1 MATMERLIKAF
12 DALKVIQSPSS
23 SDDSSKRKDIPP
35 TKKEKIAHCNTIV
48 DTICSPN
55 IRSVSDFP
63 KFLGV
68 AVETFLLFCD
78 DNDSD
83 VRLMAGE
90 CLNRTIKHLGR
101 LQVELYKEIKKDGPS
116 RSLRAAL
123 SRFADLCH
131 LIRPQKC
138 RPYTMNLLP
147 CLIKISQRIEEEAV
161 QETLAVA
168 IGKIMPV
175 LGKFTNDLEIK
186 LLLKAFLP
194 NLVSES
200 AAIRRTAA
208 SILIHICQHSRKPT
222 TFFVWLLSSLL
233 EYVIPV
239 QEEKPVHIILG
250 VLLCLRH
257 LIPHLSD
264 QERQIVLKGSIGVRQ
279 KEENIGISVDQLLQ
293 VYELLLFYT
302 HHNDHNVITATLEAL
317 HQLLHSPPKQLI
329 PLLLDPVGISK
340 SQIYTIDPDLK
351 SRCASQGGMIP
362 ESTVEDEAA
371 LEDETELTNL
381 QIEKGTCNLEDQVF
395 ADNPSQNYINE
406 ESCLSPEDEAE
417 DGSEYSNVT
426 VGSYSEGSSPV
437 TLHKQSISVK
447 STFKLRKGLS
457 DEKLLDEDFE
467 KNGQWEFTS
476 LSSSP
481 GTKEDF
487 KVENIGNFTDNEVPL
502 KYCSRLLCSTFL
514 LTGSPDGLIPD
525 QKVRVSI
532 KALALSCMS
541 SILALYPESFFLPLH
556 TFEDIPS
563 MTDCQK
569 IWEILKYS
577 SHSDPHLKGHTALLL
592 GIFQLISYLILADC
606 QKIWEILKY
615 SSHSDPHLKG
625 HTALLL
631 GIFIKFSLKK
641 VGGSWDKWINEF
653 NDLTAIPSL
662 EELIEKL
669 LDVIED
675 KSAVASKLGLTAV
688 KHCLPIIL
696 ESVYGYLGLKIL
708 DSLLLLKNNPYW
720 LVKVEMVNIISVIPF
735 KVVHFLE
742 SRKENN
748 NNDGLTRRIDYQDRF
763 LRYIFL
769 PLLEDEDFRIRQAV
783 AHAFVKMIPNMFF
796 EIDHDYQDPIIALT
810 KEKTMKYLN
819 SVFQTA
825 FNPGILP
832 LVHALVMP
840 FDQEKSVSYSVS
852 TESALSRIIN
862 LLCCTL
868 LTSVDKYLTF
878 GCCQTLYY
886 LTEEYIMTTYIEAWN
901 ITFGEDAC
909 IANHFS
915 QVSKQQ
921 TPNSPAEKLKCH
933 LESNILSHILS
944 LVTDTHLALDL
955 VAHKYIL
962 RLLGNLMSGACYQSL
977 LQKGNSSKNSDEMYN
992 EKWTLL
998 KDRHLIPTFE
1008 QLFSHLLRKNKQHIC
1023 KKFGLNANIMVWY
1036 IVLEKHSSIHGAVQK
1051 TDYKIWEPCDLDYD
1065 KSDTEKEKS
1074 SSKMLSNIGLFF
1086 SHPLYMK
1093 IYDML
1098 KGAYS
1103 SYKIS
1108 LDLQSGE
1115 KFTGLLQAC
1124 LDTLS
1129 QLLEVAN
1136 SKEMGKCA
1144 EEILSYLKS
1153 VLSIEACATVQCI
1166 RQLLK
1171 SLFGTN
1177 LASLWEEPQQLSSS
1191 SKKPGYATRL
1201 TSTIAPGLYHNCV
1214 TYPYTQFTHSIAN
1227 SSTRPTS
1234 AEGEEIGSW
1243 LSWMRRRSEKKLNIL
1258 LRSGNK
1264 GDKASLAAHIRLFET
1279 VVIKALKQYTV
1290 TSNINLQCQVLDL
1303 LAQLVQLRVNYCLL
1317 DSDQIFIGFVIKQ
1330 FEYVEEGQIPCA
1342 ELLIPKI
1349 FYFLVLL
1356 SYERY
1361 HSKVIIGVPKIIQ
1374 LCDGLMAS
1382 GQPPDKYAIPALQP
1396 IVEDLFLLRG
1406 SNKLDSGKELD
1417 TQKEVVVSM
1426 LLRLVHYP
1434 QVLDLFLAILHQS
1447 YKEGEDRWKKLSR
1460 QIVDIILPLLSKQ
1473 QLHLDEQ
1480 LHLDTLHRLFEAV
1493 APSVFRPTDI
1503 LLKALFTTPQ
1513 KLTDAPNL
1521 NRWMCLILVV
1531 LRVLISQGKEEVVLS
1546 RLGDLGFVIAVPKY
1560 GTDLPVQFNHP
1571 LCAEDIMIN
1580 FSPSENPSSPE
1591 ETFARFLFQ
1600 VAGILVKAI
1609 HEQTYTITSETNDL
1623 NFLCQQMAELLL
1635 YFMHMFQSGMFRH
1648 VANSAMTLIKQ
1659 ETKGIEDKNVHLYSI
1674 KEISQLFLDLAPV
1687 HPTVV
1692 LQWCNVLTLLNC
1704 DNQNFWTQIL
1714 RPVFNKTV
1722 NSANTLHPN
1731 TTNDTLTMTS
1741 CNLEMVRKG
1750 GIILLCDYVC
1760 ENLNDAEQM
1769 TWLIV
1774 NYVNDLIQL
1783 STETPVQD
1791 FISAIH
1797 RNPAASGLF
1806 IQAIHARCE
1815 NLTKPN
1821 FVKKTLRCLEAIHPS
1836 QSGSLLNLLI
1846 NKFLPTYHL
1855 ATARYC
1861 DSLACCRLELLL
1873 AETTE
1878 TISSQLSVEDI
1889 EKLLSIIQ
1897 SSQIYLQYFWNENI
1911 DFVKKTLRCLE
1922 AIHPSQSGSLLNLL
1936 INKFLPTYHLATAR
1950 YCDSLA
1956 CCRLELLLA
1965 ETTETI
1971 SSQLSVEDIEKLL
1984 SIIQSSQI
1992 YNRHRRL
1999 VSLLE
2004 RIKILLKPE
2013 SVPAETP
2020 LAIQT
2025 TKLKDVVVNKEW
2037 YLNWVREQCFSISPS
2052 LQECAQLLSKL
2063 SYEDALSVMTA
2074 KEFHIP
2080 VLEYCLE
2087 LGIQITV
2094 ASHAKGSPVI
2104 NSRTVIT
2111 ESTECPMYIAAKT
2124 TLLQH
2129 ITHLTGLLPQPH
2141 QAFLFHYNGN
2151 KQKLTKH
2158 HSQLI
2163 GIFSDNAFLD
2173 ILFQLIP
2180 VVTYYLETLSQLPE
2194 HQEVPVD
2201 SLEDIARFSILSTEE
2216 FHIPVLEYCLELGI
2230 QITVASHAKGSP
2242 VINSRTVITES
2253 TECPMYIAAKTTLLQ
2268 HITHL
2273 TGLLPQPHQAFLFHY
2288 NGNKQKLTKHHSQL
2302 IGIFSDNAFLDILF
2316 QLIPV
2321 VTYYLETLSQLPE
2334 HQEVPVDSLEDIARF
2349 SILSTEAISWMLES
2363 NQRISP
2369 EYQYLSMKIME
2380 AALKDTNVSFVIG
2393 LSSHITWISSAV
2405 SSVYHLVKHYLL
2417 DLPVTI
2423 WWLHTFSI
2431 QQTFGQYR
2439 AISWMLESNQRISP
2453 EYQYLSMKIMEAAL
2467 KDTNVS
2473 FVIGLSSHITW
2484 ISSAV
2489 SSVYH
2494 LVKHYLLD
2502 LPVTI
2507 WWLHTFSIQQTFG
2520 QYRAISWMLES
2531 NQRISPEY
2539 QYLSMKIMEAALKD
2553 TNVSFVIGLSSHI
2566 TWISSAVS
2574 SVYHLVKHLQRKED
2588 LPSVPFQKFSQSD
2601 NNDDIVAQQAC
2612 IQMSE
2617 LVKWLED
2624 NNGNIK
2630 GVSEFIAEPLK
2641 SVIIG
2646 LARLPLVNSFTR
2658 TPPILWQLGWTPEL
2672 DGDYKTI
2679 VPPPPGEYL
2688 QERDVLKQ
2696 YIYRVNLLGWTS
2708 RQQFEE
2714 TWMALLGVLSAT
2726 PLSTIEAREEDMERV
2741 RTSCLAVKSITSL
2754 LLRTLLLPQPGN
2766 PQNSTF
2772 LMQPRDK
2779 PLAFLHTRCGKKLTA
2794 VRNSIHK
2801 KLQEML
2807 KLRNGEPNLSANI
2820 ERIASPSSYFFSQV
2834 SVEYLCVAIGI
2845 IDDWE
2850 EPESSVSSSSSHF
2863 SGFVNGALTYHQREQ
2878 CLSAVGLDIHS
2889 CLHFLLDLYSQWLS
2903 PEACPCTPLTLL
2915 TEVTRSVV
2923 ILSDIFMERA
2933 QYEWMLDTLLEVQ
2946 RVHPAE
2952 DEIITQYLIFG
2963 ICKAAAVLSME
2974 QDMLEKLKKLIELS
2988 LKSTFL
2994 PTRLATLYGLLHLL
3008 EQGSGEENS
3017 PLLSTASE
3025 YILKHL
3031 GNTSLPSSQNE
3042 DHILVMWAVAV
3053 YIIENYQE
3061 DVGDNEFGQKVFQ
3074 IGINICNSSEDVTS
3088 NSMYLAVLLGL
3099 ERLLLTEA
3107 VGIKEI
3113 EIIMKL
3119 SVDRLKYGSPL
3130 RALAGLGLLLSC
3142 MYVGKGTDLW
3152 PSELPP
3158 SVNNSAT
3165 VDDCGNVAT
3174 QTDPEQLIAAMERV
3188 TTLFDRIKR
3197 GFPFEVEAICN
3208 VLPLFL
3214 MEFFPAQDVMNKV
3227 IGEFLSSQQPH
3238 PQLLASVVFQVFQ
3251 HLHQQSQEDIIYD
3264 WVMLSLSNFTQRS
3277 PIAMAVWSLTCFFV
3291 SASTLPWLQ
3300 ALFPHLQN
3308 RMGKMEKQD
3317 RKLFCIAGIQFK
3329 NQLKDDEHRKS
3340 FYSTIKVVAH
3350 PDSPYADLLSHL

>member
-55 IRSVSDFP
+55 LRSVSDFP

-90 CLNRTIKHLGR
+90 CLNKTIKTLLESHLGR

-417 DGSEYSNVT
+417 DGSEYSNVI
-426 VGSYSEGSSPV
+426 VESYSEGSSPG

-467 KNGQWEFTS
+467 KNGQWDPQDTS
-476 LSSSP
+476 ISSSP

-563 MTDCQK
+563 MN
-569 IWEILKYS
+569 
-577 SHSDPHLKGHTALLL
+577 
-592 GIFQLISYLILADC
+592 C

-641 VGGSWDKWINEF
+641 VGGSWDKWISEF
-653 NDLTAIPSL
+653 SDLTAIPSL

-675 KSAVASKLGLTAV
+675 ESAVASKLGLTAV

-886 LTEEYIMTTYIEAWN
+886 LTEEYIITTYIEAWN

-1008 QLFSHLLRKNKQHIC
+1008 QLFSHLLRLLNIFSHIIDEQSPTSNIKSGLPSLPSAPSLSPIKRKGKTKDDMQLTSTSKGSPNK
-1023 KKFGLNANIMVWY
+1023 
-1036 IVLEKHSSIHGAVQK
+1036 VL
-1051 TDYKIWEPCDLDYD
+1051 PD

-1074 SSKMLSNIGLFF
+1074 SSKVLSNIGLFF

-1136 SKEMGKCA
+1136 SKEMGKYA

-1480 LHLDTLHRLFEAV
+1480 LHLDTLHHLFEAV

-1897 SSQIYLQYFWNENI
+1897 SSQIY
-1911 DFVKKTLRCLE
+1911 
-1922 AIHPSQSGSLLNLL
+1922 
-1936 INKFLPTYHLATAR
+1936 
-1950 YCDSLA
+1950 
-1956 CCRLELLLA
+1956 
-1965 ETTETI
+1965 
-1971 SSQLSVEDIEKLL
+1971 
-1984 SIIQSSQI
+1984 
-1992 YNRHRRL
+1992 NRHRRL

-2013 SVPAETP
+2013 SVPVETP
-2020 LAIQT
+2020 LGIQT

-2037 YLNWVREQCFSISPS
+2037 YLNWVREQCFSVSPS

-2087 LGIQITV
+2087 LAIQITV
-2094 ASHAKGSPVI
+2094 SSHTKGSPVI
-2104 NSRTVIT
+2104 NSRTVI
-2111 ESTECPMYIAAKT
+2111 A
-2124 TLLQH
+2124 
-2129 ITHLTGLLPQPH
+2129 
-2141 QAFLFHYNGN
+2141 
-2151 KQKLTKH
+2151 
-2158 HSQLI
+2158 
-2163 GIFSDNAFLD
+2163 
-2173 ILFQLIP
+2173 
-2180 VVTYYLETLSQLPE
+2180 
-2194 HQEVPVD
+2194 
-2201 SLEDIARFSILSTEE
+2201 
-2216 FHIPVLEYCLELGI
+2216 
-2230 QITVASHAKGSP
+2230 
-2242 VINSRTVITES
+2242 ES

-2349 SILSTEAISWMLES
+2349 SILSTEAI
-2363 NQRISP
+2363 R
-2369 EYQYLSMKIME
+2369 
-2380 AALKDTNVSFVIG
+2380 
-2393 LSSHITWISSAV
+2393 
-2405 SSVYHLVKHYLL
+2405 
-2417 DLPVTI
+2417 
-2423 WWLHTFSI
+2423 
-2431 QQTFGQYR
+2431 
-2439 AISWMLESNQRISP
+2439 
-2453 EYQYLSMKIMEAAL
+2453 
-2467 KDTNVS
+2467 
-2473 FVIGLSSHITW
+2473 
-2484 ISSAV
+2484 
-2489 SSVYH
+2489 
-2494 LVKHYLLD
+2494 
-2502 LPVTI
+2502 
-2507 WWLHTFSIQQTFG
+2507 
-2520 QYRAISWMLES
+2520 WMLES

-2624 NNGNIK
+2624 NDGNIK

-3088 NSMYLAVLLGL
+3088 NSLYLAVLLGL

-3165 VDDCGNVAT
+3165 LDDCGNVAT

>member
-1 MATMERLIKAF
+1 MERLIKAF
-12 DALKVIQSPSS
+12 DALKVIQSPNTT
-23 SDDSSKRKDIPP
+23 DDSSKRKDFPP

-48 DTICSPN
+48 DTICSAN
-55 IRSVSDFP
+55 LRSMSDFP

-90 CLNRTIKHLGR
+90 CLNKTIKTLIESHLGR

-147 CLIKISQRIEEEAV
+147 CIIKISQRINEEAV
-161 QETLAVA
+161 QETLALA
-168 IGKIMPV
+168 TGKIMPV

-208 SILIHICQHSRKPT
+208 TILIHICQYSRKPT

-250 VLLCLRH
+250 VLQCLRH

-264 QERQIVLKGSIGVRQ
+264 QERQIVLKGSIGVKQ
-279 KEENIGISVDQLLQ
+279 KEENVGISIDQLLQ

-302 HHNDHNVITATLEAL
+302 HHTDHNVITATLEAL
-317 HQLLHSPPKQLI
+317 LQILHSPPKQFI
-329 PLLLDPVGISK
+329 PLLLDPSGISK
-340 SQIYTIDPDLK
+340 SQIYTIDPDIK

-362 ESTVEDEAA
+362 ESTAEDEAA
-371 LEDETELTNL
+371 LEDEIELANL
-381 QIEKGTCNLEDQVF
+381 GIEKGSYNLEEQVF
-395 ADNPSQNYINE
+395 SDNLIQNYANE
-406 ESCLSPEDEAE
+406 ESCLSPEDEIE
-417 DGSEYSNVT
+417 DGSEYSNIT
-426 VGSYSEGSSPV
+426 VGSYSEGSSPI
-437 TLHKQSISVK
+437 TTHKQSISVK
-447 STFKLRKGLS
+447 NTFKLKKGSS
-457 DEKLLDEDFE
+457 DEKLLDEELE
-467 KNGQWEFTS
+467 KNGQWEYTS

-514 LTGSPDGLIPD
+514 LSGSSEGLISD

-532 KALALSCMS
+532 KALTLSCMS
-541 SILALYPESFFLPLH
+541 NVLALYPDSFFLPLH
-556 TFEDIPS
+556 TFEDIS
-563 MTDCQK
+563 NITECQR

-577 SHSDPHLKGHTALLL
+577 DHSDPHLKGHTALLL
-592 GIFQLISYLILADC
+592 GTF
-606 QKIWEILKY
+606 LKY
-615 SSHSDPHLKG
+615 
-625 HTALLL
+625 A
-631 GIFIKFSLKK
+631 LKK
-641 VGGSWDKWINEF
+641 VGGFWDKWINEL
-653 NDLTAIPSL
+653 NDLTVIPNL
-662 EELIEKL
+662 EDLVNKL
-669 LDVIED
+669 LAIIED
-675 KSAVASKLGLTAV
+675 KSAIASKLGLTAV
-688 KHCLPIIL
+688 KHCLPVIL

-708 DSLLLLKNNPYW
+708 DTLLLLKNNPYW
-720 LVKVEMVNIISVIPF
+720 LVKVEIVNIISSIPF
-735 KVVHFLE
+735 KVVYFLE
-742 SRKENN
+742 CKKENS
-748 NNDGLTRRIDYQDRF
+748 NDGLSVRINYQDRF
-763 LRYIFL
+763 LKYIFL
-769 PLLEDEDFRIRQAV
+769 PLLSDEDFRVREAV
-783 AHAFVKMIPNMFF
+783 AHAFVRMIPNMFF
-796 EIDHDYQDPIIALT
+796 AIDHDYQDPIIALT

-819 SVFQTA
+819 SVFQST
-825 FNPGILP
+825 FNPGVLP
-832 LVHALVMP
+832 LVHALVTP
-840 FDQEKSVSYSVS
+840 FDQEKTIPYSVNIES
-852 TESALSRIIN
+852 TLSRIIN

-868 LTSVDKYLTF
+868 LTSVEKYLTF

-886 LTEEYIMTTYIEAWN
+886 LTEEYIMTVYIDAWN
-901 ITFGEDAC
+901 ITFGENAC
-909 IANHFS
+909 IAKHLT
-915 QVSKQQ
+915 QISKQQ
-921 TPNSPAEKLKCH
+921 TINSPTEKLECH
-933 LESNILSHILS
+933 SETNILSHVLALI
-944 LVTDTHLALDL
+944 TDTHLALDV

-977 LQKGNSSKNSDEMYN
+977 QQKGNISKNLNETDN

-998 KDRHLIPTFE
+998 KGHHLIPSFE
-1008 QLFSHLLRKNKQHIC
+1008 QLFCHLLKLLNIFSHIIDEQSPTANTKTGLPSLPSAPSLSPIKRKGKTKDDVQLMSVSKGSPNK
-1023 KKFGLNANIMVWY
+1023 
-1036 IVLEKHSSIHGAVQK
+1036 VLA
-1051 TDYKIWEPCDLDYD
+1051 D
-1065 KSDTEKEKS
+1065 KSDSEKEKS
-1074 SSKMLSNIGLFF
+1074 SSKILSSIGIFF

-1093 IYDML
+1093 LYDML
-1098 KGAYS
+1098 KCAYS

-1144 EEILSYLKS
+1144 EEILSYLRS

-1191 SKKPGYATRL
+1191 TKKPGYATRL
-1201 TSTIAPGLYHNCV
+1201 TSTVAPGLYHNCV

-1227 SSTRPTS
+1227 SSATPT

-1243 LSWMRRRSEKKLNIL
+1243 LSWMRRRSEKKLNVL

-1290 TSNINLQCQVLDL
+1290 TSNVNLQCQVLDL

-1330 FEYVEEGQIPCA
+1330 FEYVEEGQIPFA

-1480 LHLDTLHRLFEAV
+1480 FHLDTLHRLFESV

-1513 KLTDAPNL
+1513 KLTDSPNL
-1521 NRWMCLILVV
+1521 HRWMCLILVV

-1560 GTDLPVQFNHP
+1560 GTDLPIQFNHP
-1571 LCAEDIMIN
+1571 LCTDDIMIN
-1580 FSPSENPSSPE
+1580 FSPNENLYSPE
-1591 ETFARFLFQ
+1591 EIFARFLFQ
-1600 VAGILVKAI
+1600 VTGILVKAI
-1609 HEQTYTITSETNDL
+1609 HEQTYTVSSDNGDL

-1648 VANSAMTLIKQ
+1648 VATSAMMLIKQ
-1659 ETKGIEDKNVHLYSI
+1659 EAKGIEDRNVHLYSI
-1674 KEISQLFLDLAPV
+1674 KEIDQLFLDLAAI
-1687 HPTVV
+1687 HPTLV

-1704 DNQNFWTQIL
+1704 DNQSFWTEIL
-1714 RPVFNKTV
+1714 RPVYNKSIDAAT
-1722 NSANTLHPN
+1722 TLHQN
-1731 TTNDTLTMTS
+1731 ATNDALTS

-1783 STETPVQD
+1783 SSETPVQD
-1791 FISAIH
+1791 FIGAIH

-1821 FVKKTLRCLEAIHPS
+1821 FMRKTLKCLEAIHPS

-1873 AETTE
+1873 AETAE
-1878 TISSQLSVEDI
+1878 TISSQLPIEDI
-1889 EKLLSIIQ
+1889 EKLLGIIQ
-1897 SSQIYLQYFWNENI
+1897 SS
-1911 DFVKKTLRCLE
+1911 
-1922 AIHPSQSGSLLNLL
+1922 G
-1936 INKFLPTYHLATAR
+1936 
-1950 YCDSLA
+1950 
-1956 CCRLELLLA
+1956 
-1965 ETTETI
+1965 
-1971 SSQLSVEDIEKLL
+1971 
-1984 SIIQSSQI
+1984 I
-1992 YNRHRRL
+1992 YNRYRRL

-2004 RIKILLKPE
+2004 RVKTLIQLG
-2013 SVPAETP
+2013 P
-2020 LAIQT
+2020 LSTEIPLTVQT
-2025 TKLKDVVVNKEW
+2025 TKLKDIVVNKEW
-2037 YLNWVREQCFSISPS
+2037 YLNWVREQCFSSNAS
-2052 LQECAQLLSKL
+2052 LQECAELLSKL
-2063 SYEDALSVMTA
+2063 NYEDALSVMTA

-2080 VLEYCLE
+2080 ILEYCLQ
-2087 LGIQITV
+2087 LGIQLIIN
-2094 ASHAKGSPVI
+2094 SHAKQSPLI
-2104 NSRTVIT
+2104 NSRSIT
-2111 ESTECPMYIAAKT
+2111 TENVEYSIYISAKT

-2129 ITHLTGLLPQPH
+2129 VTHLIGLLPQSH

-2163 GIFSDNAFLD
+2163 AIFSDSSYLD
-2173 ILFQLIP
+2173 ILFQIIP

-2194 HQEVPVD
+2194 QQEIPAD
-2201 SLEDIARFSILSTEE
+2201 SLEVIARL
-2216 FHIPVLEYCLELGI
+2216 
-2230 QITVASHAKGSP
+2230 
-2242 VINSRTVITES
+2242 
-2253 TECPMYIAAKTTLLQ
+2253 
-2268 HITHL
+2268 
-2273 TGLLPQPHQAFLFHY
+2273 
-2288 NGNKQKLTKHHSQL
+2288 
-2302 IGIFSDNAFLDILF
+2302 
-2316 QLIPV
+2316 
-2321 VTYYLETLSQLPE
+2321 
-2334 HQEVPVDSLEDIARF
+2334 
-2349 SILSTEAISWMLES
+2349 SILSTEAIRWMLEKD
-2363 NQRISP
+2363 QRISP
-2369 EYQYLSMKIME
+2369 EYQHLTLKIME
-2380 AALKDTNVSFVIG
+2380 TALKDTNVSSVIG
-2393 LSSHITWISSAV
+2393 LNSHTTWISSAV
-2405 SSVYHLVKHYLL
+2405 SSVYHLV
-2417 DLPVTI
+2417 
-2423 WWLHTFSI
+2423 
-2431 QQTFGQYR
+2431 R
-2439 AISWMLESNQRISP
+2439 
-2453 EYQYLSMKIMEAAL
+2453 
-2467 KDTNVS
+2467 
-2473 FVIGLSSHITW
+2473 
-2484 ISSAV
+2484 
-2489 SSVYH
+2489 
-2494 LVKHYLLD
+2494 
-2502 LPVTI
+2502 
-2507 WWLHTFSIQQTFG
+2507 
-2520 QYRAISWMLES
+2520 
-2531 NQRISPEY
+2531 
-2539 QYLSMKIMEAALKD
+2539 
-2553 TNVSFVIGLSSHI
+2553 
-2566 TWISSAVS
+2566 
-2574 SVYHLVKHLQRKED
+2574 HLQRKEE
-2588 LPSVPFQKFSQSD
+2588 LPSESFYKFSQEG
-2601 NNDDIVAQQAC
+2601 NDDDLIAQQTC

-2624 NNGNIK
+2624 NDSKINGI
-2630 GVSEFIAEPLK
+2630 SEFIAESLK

-2646 LARLPLVNSFTR
+2646 LSRLPLVNSFTR

-2672 DGDYKTI
+2672 NGEYKTI

-2726 PLSTIEAREEDMERV
+2726 PLSSAEAREEDMERI

-2779 PLAFLHTRCGKKLTA
+2779 PLAFLHTRCGKKLMA
-2794 VRNSIHK
+2794 VRNPLHK

-2807 KLRNGEPNLSANI
+2807 KLRNKEPKLSTNI
-2820 ERIASPSSYFFSQV
+2820 ERVASTSPYFYSQV

-2863 SGFVNGALTYHQREQ
+2863 SGFINGALTYHQREQ
-2878 CLSAVGLDIHS
+2878 CLASVGLDIHS

-2994 PTRLATLYGLLHLL
+2994 STRLATLYGLLHLL
-3008 EQGSGEENS
+3008 EQGNGEESS

-3042 DHILVMWAVAV
+3042 DHILVMWAVAI

-3061 DVGDNEFGQKVFQ
+3061 DIGDHEFSQKIFQ
-3074 IGINICNSSEDVTS
+3074 IGINMCNSSEDVTS
-3088 NSMYLAVLLGL
+3088 NNMYLAVLLGL

-3107 VGIKEI
+3107 VGLKEI

-3119 SVDRLKYGSPL
+3119 SVDRLQYGSPL

-3152 PSELPP
+3152 PSELPA
-3158 SVNNSAT
+3158 SVNNAAT
-3165 VDDCGNVAT
+3165 IDDCGNVAT

-3208 VLPLFL
+3208 ILPLFL

-3238 PQLLASVVFQVFQ
+3238 PQLLASVVFQIFQ

-3277 PIAMAVWSLTCFFV
+3277 PIAMAVWSLTCFFI

-3317 RKLFCIAGIQFK
+3317 RMLFCIAGIQFK
-3329 NQLKDDEHRKS
+3329 NQLKDDEHRKN